1 MSDVNRAPI
10 RRFKLVALSISLS
23 NAATTESGRELYTET
38 AFVRAIEQLDSL
50 HLQVLKVFTQSPNE
64 AGWGD
69 GTAMTDRPVV
79 SMNNLTLERPLPDY
93 KDLLPG
99 LTAAL
104 QSNGLI
110 VYQVRPSGSG
120 MSFTGTE
127 GGLWVITDLGRRF
140 LERMKAVEAI
150 LVRAPLATIDIST

>member
-1 MSDVNRAPI
+1 
-10 RRFKLVALSISLS
+10 
-23 NAATTESGRELYTET
+23 
-38 AFVRAIEQLDSL
+38 
-50 HLQVLKVFTQSPNE
+50 
-64 AGWGD
+64 
-69 GTAMTDRPVV
+69 MTDRPVV